1 MTAVKEQAL
10 SMIQSLSDESVVY
23 IIKILEGFK
32 GLEAKNENTI
42 SEKELQKRLS
52 DMRIGINCAEHDLIE
67 D

>member
-23 IIKILEGFK
+23 IIKILEDLK

-52 DMRIGINCAEHDLIE
+52 DMRMGINCAEHDLIE